1 MGSGVR
7 IGIAGLGGMGSNVA
21 VMLVRSGSRDLVVAD
36 FDTVDESNIARQA
49 YLPRHLGMSKTD
61 ALVSVLHDID
71 PGASV
76 EVHDTRLDTSNA
88 AGIFSACD
96 VVCEALDDPE
106 SKAMLVETLLEAGF
120 TVIVIGV
127 VWPEV
132 AREANSS
139 SSSSWVVTSAVVFSM
154 SFASIATSRIPLV
167 ASLLKRSALFQTSSN
182 TMLPSASLWLAT
194 ISAASLDSPHA
205 VVQVTFP

>member
-21 VMLVRSGSRDLVVAD
+21 VMLVRSGFRDLVVAD

-71 PGASV
+71 PEASV

-96 VVCEALDDPE
+96 VVCEALAPD
-106 SKAMLVETLLEAGF
+106 SLEQ
-120 TVIVIGV
+120 
-127 VWPEV
+127 
-132 AREANSS
+132 REGR
-139 SSSSWVVTSAVVFSM
+139 
-154 SFASIATSRIPLV
+154 IAPRATYLIPLQKTGKKWRV
-167 ASLLKRSALFQTSSN
+167 RMEGPLRNAE
-182 TMLPSASLWLAT
+182 
-194 ISAASLDSPHA
+194 
-205 VVQVTFP
+205 